1 MKVMITGAGGFLG
14 SRLLS
19 FYRDKYE
26 VWGVGHRELDFTDV
40 SETMKAVKRF
50 ARMCSYTAERYRMWE
65 RVRKSRS
72 VRFS

>member
-50 ARMCSYTAERYRMWE
+50 CPDVLVHCGAVSDVGTCEKEPER
-65 RVRKSRS
+65 S
-72 VRFS
+72 FS